1 LNIDWFNDRDLHSL
15 FLILA
20 RTKQWSE
27 KFKVIDSITRREA
40 HEARLA
46 SLENE
51 NFIVE
56 KEHVLNGDDDDEY
69 TPFETS
75 NEG

>member
-1 LNIDWFNDRDLHSL
+1 
-15 FLILA
+15 
-20 RTKQWSE
+20 
-27 KFKVIDSITRREA
+27 
-40 HEARLA
+40 LA

-56 KEHVLNGDDDDEY
+56 KERILNGDDDDEY
-69 TPFETS
+69 TPFEAS